1 MFKLNSFVFIF
12 LLSGCAQ
19 NKDPEFESI
28 VDALTVGILL
38 EETRSLIPEGT
49 VLRDVYQSGINLT
62 KRGKVPTSAVIPI
75 FVSKMVRKA
84 SSVAYRISQAVVR
97 STPPPIHPPCIAAR
111 TGTRHS
117 SMQLNEPCICRTLS

>member
-1 MFKLNSFVFIF
+1 MFKFNSFVFIF

-19 NKDPEFESI
+19 NKDPEFENI

-62 KRGKVPTSAVIPI
+62 KESEGFRNKLYNDAAGYCTIGYGHLIKL
-75 FVSKMVRKA
+75 
-84 SSVAYRISQAVVR
+84 SS
-97 STPPPIHPPCIAAR
+97 CN
-111 TGTRHS
+111 GTEDIKFR
-117 SMQLNEPCICRTLS
+117 NKITEPQGE